1 MEIVLAFLGLSF
13 GITVASGVVAF
24 IISLGIVPRYAGI
37 TRTADRIMLYENAS
51 IAGAVVGSVL
61 TVFSFSIP
69 VGQMGLLIFGFFS
82 GMFLGGWI
90 VALGEVVDIYAI
102 LMRRLGLVKGISAI
116 LISMSLAK
124 TAGSL
129 WFFVKGVG

>member
-69 VGQMGLLIFGFFS
+69 VGQMGLLIFGFFPECS
-82 GMFLGGWI
+82 WEDG
-90 VALGEVVDIYAI
+90 
-102 LMRRLGLVKGISAI
+102 
-116 LISMSLAK
+116 
-124 TAGSL
+124 
-129 WFFVKGVG
+129 